1 MTGVQTCAL
10 PILIVFTIPVF
21 AVICDWTEGFTV
33 LLNEGDLDHEK
44 YNAKQRRVKCVF
56 LTVSTLIVVAMWI
69 SVVFNIMNSFTYFHR
84 LIPDIVQ
91 VCVWMAK
98 IIMLIIMAFVLAVM
112 IQIVVLYLRVIRV
125 LKELQQLILKHYKDQ
140 QPEDQNQFMVD
151 GIQATFEKDDPPAQH
166 VHESSKSPQSIQ
178 VTDSMISF
186 DQHDIKSIR
195 RNKPTF

>member
-1 MTGVQTCAL
+1 MAK
-10 PILIVFTIPVF
+10 PV
-21 AVICDWTEGFTV
+21 T
-33 LLNEGDLDHEK
+33 K
-44 YNAKQRRVKCVF
+44 RQNAAA
-56 LTVSTLIVVAMWI
+56 TAPP
-69 SVVFNIMNSFTYFHR
+69 SFTPNGAGYNMHPHHNF
-84 LIPDIVQ
+84 
-91 VCVWMAK
+91 
-98 IIMLIIMAFVLAVM
+98 IIMAFVLAVM

-166 VHESSKSPQSIQ
+166 VTESSKSPQSIQ